1 MLGSR
6 RIRYWTKPLI
16 AIFALVRKEM
26 NDNELHLHVI
36 NTYELL
42 KMVISVCIFM
52 FFYLHISTSRS
63 ISSILYGTPFED
75 PALYIGVHHI
85 VWAGFQGFP
94 WFRACP
100 GTLLRLWPVV
110 PVGSLY

>member
-42 KMVISVCIFM
+42 KMVISVCIFI
-52 FFYLHISTSRS
+52 F
-63 ISSILYGTPFED
+63 ILT
-75 PALYIGVHHI
+75 YIHVS
-85 VWAGFQGFP
+85 FN
-94 WFRACP
+94 
-100 GTLLRLWPVV
+100 
-110 PVGSLY
+110 

>member
-42 KMVISVCIFM
+42 KMVISVCIFI
-52 FFYLHISTSRS
+52 FIFT
-63 ISSILYGTPFED
+63 
-75 PALYIGVHHI
+75 YIHVS
-85 VWAGFQGFP
+85 FN
-94 WFRACP
+94 
-100 GTLLRLWPVV
+100 
-110 PVGSLY
+110 